1 MSKKISEVMNDYT
14 NGKGDK
20 PRVRFD
26 DKDKDRLDKIFK
38 RGKYAKKNDGEKND
52 K

>member
-1 MSKKISEVMNDYT
+1 MTSLIELLNW
-14 NGKGDK
+14 
-20 PRVRFD
+20 FD